1 MLIKKIDVYKQNIL
15 KSFGDNQLRVIL
27 LYGNIEKEWLYQ
39 RRKNRRAKGTKDTLS
54 GKEKQ
59 Q

>member
-27 LYGNIEKEWLYQ
+27 LYGNKETEWLYQ
-39 RRKNRRAKGTKDTLS
+39 RRKNQRAKGIKGTLS
-54 GKEKQ
+54 GKGKQ
-59 Q
+59 R

>member
-15 KSFGDNQLRVIL
+15 KSFGDNQLKVIL
-27 LYGNIEKEWLYQ
+27 LYEDKETEWLYQ
-39 RRKNRRAKGTKDTLS
+39 RRRNQRAKGTKGTLF